1 MADDQQTYNFFGR
14 KAVWLLAGLVLAALI
29 ALFLL
34 VSRNEE
40 LNGETAEDSGEQPA
54 SELVVLTIEGPATYR
69 RRSGRVTGY
78 EHALTSRLA
87 ADLGIDVR
95 YELYDNLGA
104 LTEAIEN
111 NEGHIAAAGMTG
123 RERAETEAPYGPAYK
138 TVTPQVVCRRGG
150 NLPSDLD
157 DMADRSLAVVAG
169 SGNEELLV
177 ELTGV
182 EDAFWQP
189 RDVTS
194 AMPLLAQV
202 SEGDIDCAVA
212 ESHIIALARLD
223 YPNLALAFRLG
234 DDDRQLAWV
243 VAPEAEGLQEFLPGW
258 MQSLHEDGTLEDLD
272 ERFFGHL
279 EDFDYLNITTFR
291 KRIDTRLPEYEDY
304 FRDAADIENLDWT
317 LLAAQG
323 YQESHWDPLAKSPT
337 GVRGLM
343 MLTRPT
349 AREVGVENRLDPVQS
364 IYGGADYMDRLYN
377 RLPDAVT
384 GYDRLWMAMAAYN
397 VGYGH
402 LLDARRL
409 ADRRG
414 QDKNKWRVI
423 DDMLPLLTKQQYYS
437 TVPHGYARG
446 YEPVHY
452 VRRIREY
459 DDVLTNNVPNPEQPP
474 FIIDTAQAAESAAPG
489 SAAQEE
495 EAGNGAAEQSLAEQ
509 VLPPQ

>member
-1 MADDQQTYNFFGR
+1 MADTQGHRPIIAGKSVWFI
-14 KAVWLLAGLVLAALI
+14 AVALLAGALALGFF
-29 ALFLL
+29 LFGNDDD
-34 VSRNEE
+34 RDGDRADIGAGN
-40 LNGETAEDSGEQPA
+40 A
-54 SELVVLTIEGPATYR
+54 SELIVLTVRGPATYR
-69 RRSGRVTGY
+69 ERDGQVTGY
-78 EHALTSRLA
+78 EYALTSRLGD
-87 ADLGIDVR
+87 DLGLDVR
-95 YELYDNLGA
+95 YEIHDSLGA
-104 LTEAIEN
+104 LTQAIDN
-111 NEGHIAAAGMTG
+111 NEGHIAAAGLTG
-123 RERAETEAPYGPAYK
+123 RERTGTQAANGPAYK
-138 TVTPQVVCRRGG
+138 AVTPQIVCKRGSS
-150 NLPSDLD
+150 LPTGMDDLKNV
-157 DMADRSLAVVAG
+157 SFAVTEG
-169 SGNEELLV
+169 SGGEELLF
-177 ELTGV
+177 ELSGA
-182 EDAFWQP
+182 EQAFWQR

-194 AMPLLAQV
+194 AMPLLTEV
-202 SEGDIDCAVA
+202 SRGTIDCTLA

-223 YPNLALAFRLG
+223 YPDLAIAFPLG
-234 DDDRQLAWV
+234 EEDRQLAWLI
-243 VAPEAEGLQEFLPGW
+243 APEAEILQEFLPGW
-258 MQSLHEDGTLEDLD
+258 MQSLHEDGTLEDFD

-279 EDFDYLNITTFR
+279 DDFDYLNITTFR
-291 KRIDTRLPEYEDY
+291 KRIDTRLPDYEDY
-304 FRDAADIENLDWT
+304 FRDAADMGNLDWT

-323 YQESHWDPLAKSPT
+323 YQESHWDPEARSPT

-343 MLTRPT
+343 MLTLPT
-349 AREVGVENRLDPVQS
+349 ARELGVENRLDPVQS

-423 DDMLPLLTKQQYYS
+423 DDMLPLLTKSQYYS

-459 DDVLTNNVPNPEQPP
+459 DDILTNNIPNPEQPP
-474 FIIDTAQAAESAAPG
+474 FIIEDTGDTAVADTR
-489 SAAQEE
+489 AQGED
-495 EAGNGAAEQSLAEQ
+495 ALGEQ

>member
-1 MADDQQTYNFFGR
+1 MADTQLQQNVIGQ
-14 KAVWLLAGLVLAALI
+14 KGVWLVAALLLAGLIAA
-29 ALFLL
+29 AFYF
-34 VSRNEE
+34 SRMDDAER
-40 LNGETAEDSGEQPA
+40 NGSTAGNGTAEN
-54 SELVVLTIEGPATYR
+54 LIVLTVRGPATYR
-69 RRSGRVTGY
+69 QRGGRVTGY

-87 ADLGIDVR
+87 EDLGIGVR
-95 YELYDNLGA
+95 YEVFDTLSA

-111 NEGHIAAAGMTG
+111 NEGHIAAAGLTK
-123 RERAETEAPYGPAYK
+123 RERAGTDAPYGPAYK
-138 TVTPQVVCRRGG
+138 NVIPQVVCQRGRS
-150 NLPSDLD
+150 LPSDIQDLQD
-157 DMADRSLAVVAG
+157 VSLAVVEG
-169 SGNEELLV
+169 SGSEELLFDLSGA
-177 ELTGV
+177 EQ
-182 EDAFWQP
+182 AFWQQ

-194 AMPLLAQV
+194 AMPLLQQV
-202 SEGDIDCAVA
+202 SEGQIDCAIA
-212 ESHIIALARLD
+212 ESHIISLARLD
-223 YPNLALAFRLG
+223 YPNLSLAFRLSEE
-234 DDDRQLAWV
+234 DRQLAWL
-243 VAPEAEGLQEFLPGW
+243 VAPEAEGLQEFLPEW

-291 KRIDTRLPEYEDY
+291 KRIDTRLPDYEDY
-304 FRDAADIENLDWT
+304 FRDAADMENLDWT

-349 AREVGVENRLDPVQS
+349 AKELGVENRLDPVQS

-377 RLPDAVT
+377 RLPEGVT
-384 GYDRLWMAMAAYN
+384 GYDRLWMAMASYN

-423 DDMLPLLTKQQYYS
+423 DDMLPLLTKKQYYS
-437 TVPHGYARG
+437 TVRHGYARG

-459 DDVLTNNVPNPEQPP
+459 DDVLTNNIPNPEQPP
-474 FIIDTAQAAESAAPG
+474 FTIEDADTA
-489 SAAQEE
+489 EE
-495 EAGNGAAEQSLAEQ
+495 EPDDADATGQNDEESLAAQ

>member
-1 MADDQQTYNFFGR
+1 MANTQRQQTVIGQ
-14 KAVWLLAGLVLAALI
+14 KGVWLFAALLLAGLI
-29 ALFLL
+29 AIAFAF
-34 VSRNEE
+34 SRNNVTDRADGPGAADE
-40 LNGETAEDSGEQPA
+40 LI
-54 SELVVLTIEGPATYR
+54 VLTVNGPATYR
-69 RRSGRVTGY
+69 QRDGRETGY
-78 EHALTSRLA
+78 EYALTNRLA
-87 ADLGIDVR
+87 GDLGIDVR
-95 YELYDNLGA
+95 YEIFDNLDA
-104 LTEAIEN
+104 LTRAIEN
-111 NEGHIAAAGMTG
+111 NEGHIAAAGLTR
-123 RERAETEAPYGPAYK
+123 RERAETDVPYGPAYK
-138 TVTPQVVCRRGG
+138 NVTPQIVCRRGG
-150 NLPSDLD
+150 SLPADIADLE
-157 DMADRSLAVVAG
+157 SVEIAVVANSG
-169 SGNEELLV
+169 SEELLL
-177 ELTGV
+177 ELTGS
-182 EDAFWQP
+182 EQAFWQ
-189 RDVTS
+189 RRNVTS
-194 AMPLLAQV
+194 AMPLLREV
-202 SEGDIDCAVA
+202 SEGRVDCAVA
-212 ESHIIALARLD
+212 ESHIISLARLD
-223 YPNLALAFRLG
+223 YPDLALAFRLG
-234 DDDRQLAWV
+234 DEDRQLAWL
-243 VAPEAEGLQEFLPGW
+243 VAPEADSLQEFLPGW

-291 KRIDTRLPEYEDY
+291 ERIDTRLPDYEDH
-304 FRDAADIENLDWT
+304 FRDAADMENLDWT

-323 YQESHWDPLAKSPT
+323 YQESHWDPKAKSPT

-349 AREVGVENRLDPVQS
+349 ARELGVENRLDPVQS

-423 DDMLPLLTKQQYYS
+423 DDMLPLLTKKQYYS

-459 DDVLTNNVPNPEQPP
+459 DDVLTNNIANPEQPP
-474 FIIDTAQAAESAAPG
+474 FVIEDNSMPANEPNMA
-489 SAAQEE
+489 EE
-495 EAGNGAAEQSLAEQ
+495 ENLAEQ